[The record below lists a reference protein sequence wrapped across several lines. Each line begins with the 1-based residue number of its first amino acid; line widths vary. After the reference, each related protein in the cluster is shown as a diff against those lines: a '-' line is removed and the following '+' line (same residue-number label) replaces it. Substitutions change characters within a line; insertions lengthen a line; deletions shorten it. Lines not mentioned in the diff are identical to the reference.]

1 MPLEITHQETV
12 PESLAFS
19 RLDHV
24 VSSLFPQYSRSRL
37 QTWIRE
43 GDLLVDG
50 KKRRPKDKVLGGER
64 ISIQANSVEITF
76 EAQAIPLNIVYED
89 ESLLVINK
97 PAGLVVHPGAGN
109 FDGTLLNG
117 LLHYSE
123 QLFGIP
129 RAGIVHRL
137 DKDTT
142 GLMVVAKTLSSQ
154 HHLVQQLQARSVSR
168 IYDAAVYGAL
178 SRSGKVDQPIGRHS
192 TQRTKMAV
200 RPTGK
205 PAITHYKVERCFG
218 EHTHIELA
226 LETGRTH
233 QIRVHMQS
241 VGHPLIGDNTYG
253 GGFKEPAHKD
263 SDLLR
268 ALRGFKRPALHA
280 RELKLIHPA
289 TDQDMHFHAETPLDM
304 RTLLDD
310 LAQHSGR
317 VGINL

>member
-1 MPLEITHQETV
+1 MPLNITHQEIV
-12 PESLAFS
+12 PEDLAFN

-37 QTWIRE
+37 QTWIKN

-50 KKRRPKDKVLGGER
+50 NQRKAKDKVSGGEL
-64 ISIQANSVEITF
+64 ISIEAQSVEVTY
-76 EAQAIPLNIVYED
+76 EAQALPLNIVYED
-89 ESLLVINK
+89 DALLVINK

-117 LLHYSE
+117 LLHHSE
-123 QLFGIP
+123 QLSGVP

-142 GLMVVAKTLSSQ
+142 GLLVIAKTLASQ
-154 HHLVQQLQARSVSR
+154 HHLVKQLQARSVSR
-168 IYDAAVYGAL
+168 IYDAVVYGVMT
-178 SRSGKVDQPIGRHS
+178 RSGKVDQPIGRHS
-192 TQRTKMAV
+192 TQRTKMSV

-205 PAITHYKVERCFG
+205 PAITHFKVERCFG

-241 VGHPLIGDNTYG
+241 IGHPLIGDTTYG

-263 SDLLR
+263 SMLLQ

-280 RELKLIHPA
+280 RQLTLIHPITEERVQWYA
-289 TDQDMHFHAETPLDM
+289 EIPADMQE
-304 RTLLDD
+304 LLDD
-310 LAQHSGR
+310 LAEHSLTVQR
-317 VGINL
+317 

>member
-1 MPLEITHQETV
+1 MPLEITHQEIV
-12 PESLAFS
+12 PESLAFD
-19 RLDHV
+19 RLDHA
-24 VSSLFPQYSRSRL
+24 VSLLFPQYSRSRL

-50 KKRRPKDKVLGGER
+50 KRRKPKDKVSGGER
-64 ISIQANSVEITF
+64 VSISANSVEISF
-76 EAQAIPLNIVYED
+76 EAQEMALNIVYED
-89 ESLLVINK
+89 DALLVINK

-117 LLHYSE
+117 LLHHSE
-123 QLFGIP
+123 LLFGIP

-137 DKDTT
+137 DKETT

-168 IYDAAVYGAL
+168 IYDAAVYGTL
-178 SRSGKVDQPIGRHS
+178 GRSGKVDQPIGRHS

-200 RPTGK
+200 RPAGK
-205 PAITHYKVERCFG
+205 PAITHYKIERCFS

-280 RELKLIHPA
+280 RELKLIHPT
-289 TDQDMHFHAETPLDM
+289 TDQEMHWHADIPLDM

-310 LAQHSGR
+310 LTQHSSQ
-317 VGINL
+317 IDL